1 MKRVLLIATLLVVPT
16 PSWAQCP
23 AFPARGVQVID
34 AFLSDAA
41 NQPLVWGDDDKRRIF
56 TKMVIEQLVWDF
68 PSEGWT
74 WKSADPGRP
83 PSKDSISRIYGGR
96 LCNWDWQNGATRERV
111 VKAGDIGMDIT
122 GQTAIPVIGVNR
134 MVSTPV
140 PVPPVTPTPVPNPVD
155 PVYGPREQMLEDRVV
170 VRVGNLTAEIIAT
183 MNRMFGCRDDGK
195 DQWGEPCATAQD
207 NAQAIRGVAVKV
219 DGVSAQ
225 VKAHAEKTNAL
236 LSFFSKP
243 ETITAVITTVLT
255 AWLAPKLKGQQPA
268 AQGAN

>member
-41 NQPLVWGDDDKRRIF
+41 NQALVWGDDDKRRIF

-122 GQTAIPVIGVNR
+122 GQTAIPVMGVNR

-140 PVPPVTPTPVPNPVD
+140 PVPPVPPVPVTPQPSPQLTIEQIEAVFDRVFARHEAVTQLDGQPTPAERRFLSLAD
-155 PVYGPREQMLEDRVV
+155 QMAILRGEQEK
-170 VRVGNLTAEIIAT
+170 
-183 MNRMFGCRDDGK
+183 FG
-195 DQWGEPCATAQD
+195 EAL
-207 NAQAIRGVAVKV
+207 
-219 DGVSAQ
+219 
-225 VKAHAEKTNAL
+225 KAHAEKTNAV